1 MLKIQL
7 FKMVRDWRG
16 TCFVCINDLCNDGN
30 PHMGHIRDN
39 VAVLWRDLS
48 MLEELTEILLWHTYE
63 THTQS
68 ARNNYTRNYRVWTG
82 SKSLKP
88 SITALWQFC
97 SLLCDISNDCV
108 YKLYMSNVPPPSR
121 PHTAKQI
128 ENTKH
133 WPFCSSLTILE
144 EDVEQ
149 DDSDFVH
156 DGNVG
161 V

>member
-1 MLKIQL
+1 MEHVLCVLMTSEIMGTPIWAIL
-7 FKMVRDWRG
+7 EIMSLSSGGIWACWRSLQRFSSD
-16 TCFVCINDLCNDGN
+16 T
-30 PHMGHIRDN
+30 PMR
-39 VAVLWRDLS
+39 
-48 MLEELTEILLWHTYE
+48 HTHSQPGIIVHNC
-63 THTQS
+63 THK
-68 ARNNYTRNYRVWTG
+68 YRVWTG
-82 SKSLKP
+82 SKFLKP

-144 EDVEQ
+144 EDIEQ